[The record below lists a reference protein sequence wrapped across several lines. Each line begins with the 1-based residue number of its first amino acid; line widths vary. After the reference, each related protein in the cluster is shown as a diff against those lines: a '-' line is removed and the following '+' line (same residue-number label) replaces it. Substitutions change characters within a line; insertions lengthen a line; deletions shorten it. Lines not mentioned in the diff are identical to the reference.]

1 MTSHLP
7 IAAGLAAI
15 ACVGASG
22 LRAEVVES
30 IDDVT
35 YTAYP
40 TRGQTLRQ
48 ALNAATP
55 IREDGERFH
64 GHTKWNIRWSFKWW
78 READGSCRITSS
90 ETRLDL
96 VITMPELEGGGGAM
110 QRRFADF
117 RDALHEHELGHADIA
132 RDAAHAV
139 DDAILDLPEMD
150 DCATLEAV
158 ANRRAHAIVDASK
171 RRQKQYDR
179 DTEHGRRDGASP
191 D

>member
-78 READGSCRITSS
+78 READGSCRIT
-90 ETRLDL
+90 
-96 VITMPELEGGGGAM
+96 
-110 QRRFADF
+110 
-117 RDALHEHELGHADIA
+117 
-132 RDAAHAV
+132 
-139 DDAILDLPEMD
+139 
-150 DCATLEAV
+150 
-158 ANRRAHAIVDASK
+158 
-171 RRQKQYDR
+171 
-179 DTEHGRRDGASP
+179 
-191 D
+191 